1 MVKRLR
7 KLDINPWLT
16 IFTQPRETIRKI
28 LRFNPKYHVLLLA
41 MLGGIA
47 SAVDKAAANTLGDY
61 MSITAILIFTIIAGA
76 IGGLLSLYVFS
87 GLLKLTGDWI
97 GGKAS
102 YRSIRLVYSWSMVPL
117 VWAMILWIPQIL
129 IFGQEVFSSS
139 TAIFDSSRV
148 FILLAALFFI
158 IDFVLWA
165 WSIVILILG
174 LSEAQKFSVWKAMS
188 NILLSAALLL
198 AAMVIIII
206 ILVIVGAPIFISKL
220 LFFS

>member
-1 MVKRLR
+1 MVKKLR
-7 KLDINPWLT
+7 KLDFNPWLT
-16 IFTQPRETIRKI
+16 IFNRPRETIRKI
-28 LRFNPKYHVLLLA
+28 LRFNTNYHVLLLA

-47 SAVDKAAANTLGDY
+47 SAIDKAAANTLGNY

-102 YRSIRLVYSWSMVPL
+102 YGGIRTVFSWSMVPL
-117 VWAMILWIPQIL
+117 VWGMILWIPQLL

-139 TAIFDSSRV
+139 TVIFDSSRV

-165 WSIVILILG
+165 WNVIILVIG
-174 LSEAQKFSVWKAMS
+174 LSEVQKFSIWKAIA
-188 NILLSAALLL
+188 NILLSALLL
-198 AAMVIIII
+198 IVAMIIIII
-206 ILVIVGAPIFISKL
+206 ILIMVGAPIFIGKL